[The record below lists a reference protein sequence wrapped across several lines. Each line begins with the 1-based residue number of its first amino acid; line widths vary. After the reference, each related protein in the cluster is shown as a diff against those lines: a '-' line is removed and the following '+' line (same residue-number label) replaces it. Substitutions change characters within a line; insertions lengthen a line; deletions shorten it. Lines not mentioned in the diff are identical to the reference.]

1 MKRKAGNFTDWLR
14 NIHRQENWICPTFS
28 GPFTKTSQK
37 QRSPST
43 SSPNIT
49 FDIRSTDF
57 SVSVNEGHLAYFNEK
72 IREVSLYSYSDSG
85 FRFFSMARSSVINPS
100 RISSAKGMTSGRIKS
115 TTNTTAAKA
124 SNFGKRSRDAY
135 CINRSWIIRQSIEIW
150 TCEL

>member
-1 MKRKAGNFTDWLR
+1 MRRTMKRKAGSSTDWLP
-14 NIHRQENWICPTFS
+14 NIPQRESWTYLRFS
-28 GPFTKTSQK
+28 GPFMKTSQK
-37 QRSPST
+37 QRNPST

-85 FRFFSMARSSVINPS
+85 FRFFSMARSNVINPS

-115 TTNTTAAKA
+115 ATNTTAAKA

-135 CINRSWIIRQSIEIW
+135 CISRS
-150 TCEL
+150 